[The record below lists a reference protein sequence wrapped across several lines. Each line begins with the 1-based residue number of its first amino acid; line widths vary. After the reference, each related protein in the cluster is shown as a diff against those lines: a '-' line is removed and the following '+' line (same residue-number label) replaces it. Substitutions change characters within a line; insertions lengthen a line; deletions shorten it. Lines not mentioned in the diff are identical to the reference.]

1 MNSTPYKFENMRQKN
16 HKENY
21 DPFGEDEAEDKENNA
36 YSQNQ
41 IQRSYL
47 KNEVPVK
54 WRKYVKV

>member
-36 YSQNQ
+36 YSLNQ
-41 IQRSYL
+41 IQRS

-54 WRKYVKV
+54 LKKYVKV